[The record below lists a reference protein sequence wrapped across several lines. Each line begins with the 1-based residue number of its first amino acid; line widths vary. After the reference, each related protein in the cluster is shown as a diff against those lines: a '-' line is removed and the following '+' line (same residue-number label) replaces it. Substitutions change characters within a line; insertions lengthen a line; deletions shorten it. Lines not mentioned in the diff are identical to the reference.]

1 MYKLAVIGDSESIL
15 AFQAVGMDAYLVTKE
30 KAEETLRKQFRSGK
44 YAIIFLAESLAVEL
58 IEYLH
63 EIGKKPFPAVTI
75 LPLSHET
82 LGMGLERMKTISIR
96 ASGTD
101 VISKTG

>member
-30 KAEETLRKQFRSGK
+30 NAEETLRKQFRSGK